1 MFTSLQRKITR
12 TSTGTMTTATAPLY
26 DSEEA
31 DEAADGEEEEDGGES
46 EHDGLEEDD

>member
-31 DEAADGEEEEDGGES
+31 DEAADGEEEDGGES
-46 EHDGLEEDD
+46 EHGGLEEDD